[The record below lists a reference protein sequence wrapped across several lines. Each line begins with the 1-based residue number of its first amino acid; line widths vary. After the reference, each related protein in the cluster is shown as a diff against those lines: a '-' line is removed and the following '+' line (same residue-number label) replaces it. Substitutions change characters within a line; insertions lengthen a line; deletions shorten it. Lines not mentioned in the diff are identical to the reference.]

1 MVRRLAS
8 QPVMIRLAK
17 KTKQRI
23 IIMQIK
29 SIGIDLGKNTTSSHG
44 NPFPGS
50 NPQEVA
56 QSSPVFQLDEA
67 ASEIL
72 SPKSAGERN
81 DENTVKRR
89 A

>member
-1 MVRRLAS
+1 
-8 QPVMIRLAK
+8 
-17 KTKQRI
+17 
-23 IIMQIK
+23 MQINQWG
-29 SIGIDLGKNTTSSHG
+29 SIWGRTPSRRTG

-89 A
+89 V